1 MKFLQSRLHIPSFA
15 VPNIEPESMEIIH
28 EQLANV

>member
-15 VPNIEPESMEIIH
+15 VPDIEPESVGIH